1 MNMTQVWTL
10 LRQALLFGGGILV
23 GRGIIDAATMETL
36 VGAAITILT
45 ALYGLW
51 LRSPTQIVETAAAQ
65 PGVQKIVAPDMAA
78 TTKAINV
85 VSS

>member
-10 LRQALLFGGGILV
+10 VRQALLFGGGILV
-23 GRGIIDAATMETL
+23 GKGWLDAATMETL
-36 VGAAITILT
+36 VGGVITILT

-65 PGVQKIVAPDMAA
+65 PGVQKIVAPDLANQ
-78 TTKAINV
+78 TKAINV
-85 VSS
+85 TSS

>member
-23 GRGIIDAATMETL
+23 GKGWLDAATMETL
-36 VGAAITILT
+36 VGGLITILT

-65 PGVQKIVAPDMAA
+65 PGVQKIVAPDLANH
-78 TTKAINV
+78 TKAMNV